1 MAAFGTDQS
10 EWQRLDL
17 RLLQNSPVAL
27 YFRAGFLDEDTGW
40 LRGEGYQ
47 IEEFDCTG
55 WHAESDFHTAIAARL
70 AFPDYYGGNL
80 DAFNDCIGDIEVPDA
95 GGKAIV
101 FRRFDLFAQRE
112 PRVAQVILDIMASAS
127 WHHLLFGRRLLT
139 MVQSDDPRIDFQP
152 VGSQPVMWNPRE
164 WLNKNRGL

>member
-1 MAAFGTDQS
+1 MAAFSTDQS

-27 YFRAGFLDEDTGW
+27 YFRPGVLNEDTAW
-40 LRGEGYQ
+40 LRAEGYQ
-47 IEEFDCTG
+47 IDEFDCAT
-55 WHAESDFHTAIAARL
+55 WHAEPDFHTDIAARL
-70 AFPDYYGGNL
+70 AFPDYYGRNL
-80 DAFNDCIGDIEVPDA
+80 NAFNDCIGDIEVPDA

-101 FRRFDLFAQRE
+101 FRRFDLFAQRQ

-139 MVQSDDPRIDFQP
+139 FVQSDDPRIGFET
-152 VGSQPVMWNPRE
+152 VGAHAVT
-164 WLNKNRGL
+164 